1 MFFAQIGM
9 GSVEKLGSG
18 KTTQGVE
25 FLGVKWIGLNA
36 SNGQK
41 LLASVVLIATVM
53 ILSALIRL
61 LLHQLSRGREN
72 VTFIT
77 IAKQFLNIITT
88 FVVTLGVLSIWFDDP
103 SSLATALGLVMAG
116 VAFALQ
122 KVITSFAGYFVI
134 LRGKVFRIGDRI
146 AIGNVRGDVIDLNL
160 TQTTVMEMGQPPSV
174 QNADPDVWVRS
185 RQYTGRV
192 VSVPNAKIFEE
203 SIFNYTRELSFLWE
217 EMSIPIP
224 YTTKHAQREHAEQ
237 ILLNAARKHGV
248 DAEDMEK
255 DALAELAKLYP
266 VEKPSLEPSVYW
278 TLTDNWIQLSV
289 RFLTRSHGVRSV
301 KDQMS
306 RDIIIA
312 LDNAGIGIASATFEL
327 VGLPKIDVKVS

>member
-1 MFFAQIGM
+1 MGM

-18 KTTQGVE
+18 ETAKGIE
-25 FLGVKWIGLNA
+25 FLGVKWIGLNP
-36 SNGQK
+36 SNAQK
-41 LLASVVLIATVM
+41 LFASVVLIAVVM
-53 ILSALIRL
+53 LLSYLIRVAIR
-61 LLHQLSRGREN
+61 QLSRGREN
-72 VTFIT
+72 VTRIT

-88 FVVTLGVLSIWFDDP
+88 FIVTLGVLSIWFDDP

-146 AIGNVRGDVIDLNL
+146 AIGNVRGDVIDLTL

-203 SIFNYTRELSFLWE
+203 SIFNYSRELNFLWE
-217 EMSIPIP
+217 EMTLPIP
-224 YTTKHAQREHAEQ
+224 YSADRHRAEQ
-237 ILLNAARKHGV
+237 ILLDAARKHGI

-266 VEKPSLEPSVYW
+266 VEKPSLEPQVYW
-278 TLTDNWIQLSV
+278 TLTDNWLQLSV
-289 RFLTRSHGVRSV
+289 RFLTRSHGVRTV
-301 KDQMS
+301 KDRMS
-306 RDIIIA
+306 RDIITA
-312 LDNAGIGIASATFEL
+312 LDEAGISIASATFEI
-327 VGLPKIDVKVS
+327 VGLPKIEVKTL

>member
-9 GSVEKLGSG
+9 NSVEKLGSG
-18 KTTQGVE
+18 KTAQGIE
-25 FLGVKWIGLNA
+25 FLGVRWIGLNP
-36 SNGQK
+36 SNAQK
-41 LLASVVLIATVM
+41 LFASIVLIAVVM
-53 ILSALIRL
+53 LLSYALRVVIR
-61 LLHQLSRGREN
+61 QFSRGREN
-72 VTFIT
+72 ITVVT

-160 TQTTVMEMGQPPSV
+160 TQTTIMEMGQPPSV

-203 SIFNYTRELSFLWE
+203 SIFNYSRELSFLWE
-217 EMSIPIP
+217 EMTLPIP
-224 YTTKHAQREHAEQ
+224 YSADRHRAEQ
-237 ILLNAARKHGV
+237 ILLDAARTHGIHV
-248 DAEDMEK
+248 EDMEK
-255 DALAELAKLYP
+255 DALVELAKLYP
-266 VEKPSLEPSVYW
+266 VEKPSLEPQVYW
-278 TLTDNWIQLSV
+278 TLTDNWLQLSV
-289 RFLTRSHGVRSV
+289 RFLTRSHGVRGI
-301 KDQMS
+301 KDRMS
-306 RDIIIA
+306 RDIITA
-312 LDNAGIGIASATFEL
+312 LDQAGIGIASATFEI
-327 VGLPKIDVKVS
+327 VGLPKIEVKTS